1 MENFTEF
8 DNLTTTPQKDN
19 SSIISHAFGVYKKT
33 FLYAILAIILTIIAS
48 YVFSYFAEMLTGFD
62 SESMQELAK
71 SGSADYKRI
80 FMMPGYGSFLGLN
93 ILFGLILYPL
103 YAGFLYI
110 LNKANFNEQISVS
123 DLFIGYKQNTLQI
136 ILYGIIS
143 NIILTIAFALCLLPG
158 LFLAPLF
165 LFAFPILF
173 FENTTAIDAIKKSF
187 KIAKE
192 NYWTVWVVAVLA
204 FLISLSGLILC
215 FVGVLLTA
223 PFLYAAIYSAYCAY
237 YGAPKPIITE

>member
-8 DNLTTTPQKDN
+8 DNLTTTPQKDS
-19 SSIISHAFGVYKKT
+19 SSIISHAFGIYKKT
-33 FLYAILAIILTIIAS
+33 FLYAILAIVLTIIGS
-48 YVFSYFAEMLTGFD
+48 YIFSFFAELITGFD
-62 SESMQELAK
+62 AESMQEFAK
-71 SGSADYKRI
+71 SGSTDYKRI

-93 ILFGLILYPL
+93 GLFGLLLYPI

-110 LNKANFNEQISVS
+110 LNKANFNEQILVS

-143 NIILTIAFALCLLPG
+143 NIILTIAFSLCFLPG

-165 LFAFPILF
+165 IFAFPILF
-173 FENTTAIDAIKKSF
+173 FENTNAIDAIKKSF
-187 KIAKE
+187 KIAQD
-192 NYWTVWVVAVLA
+192 NYWTIWVIAVLA
-204 FLISLSGLILC
+204 FLISISGLILC
-215 FVGVLLTA
+215 FVGIILTA

-237 YGAPKPIITE
+237 NGAPKPIIKE